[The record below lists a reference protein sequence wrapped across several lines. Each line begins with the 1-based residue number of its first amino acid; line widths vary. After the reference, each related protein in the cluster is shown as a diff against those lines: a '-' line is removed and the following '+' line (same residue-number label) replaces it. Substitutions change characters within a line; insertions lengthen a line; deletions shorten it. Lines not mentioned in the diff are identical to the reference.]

1 MCLHRK
7 DAEKIYDSGKELTV
21 KKILEMDSEN
31 DELKLKIAKLSKNS
45 SNSSKPP
52 SSDIVKP
59 PKKPKGKRGKKNKIG
74 GQPGHP
80 RNERPLFSEA
90 EIDHEN
96 DCHLDECPEC
106 DSNDMEFLPDWK
118 PKVLQQIELKEKPF
132 ETFEHRSY
140 AYWCNGCGK
149 VHYAPFPPEAVREGL
164 FKERLSALV
173 CTMKYSCSVSYS
185 NIRKFLGDVLGP
197 QVEVCDGYLAKIIQK
212 GSNALEPSYQQLL
225 DYLPSAKVVN
235 VDETGHKENKEK
247 HWTWVFRAD
256 LFALFKIEKSRGSDV
271 LIKVLG
277 KEFDGVLGCDFYSA
291 YKKYMKD
298 FNIIIQ
304 FCMAHLIREVKFLAG
319 LPDNETS
326 IYGKKLL
333 NGLKELFSVIH
344 KRETM
349 SKRAFNKALQKAKKK
364 ILRIGKYNVPDSR
377 EAKNMAKRFKKF
389 GKAYFEF
396 ITTPGIE
403 PTNNIAEQ
411 AIRFIVIYRRV
422 SQGTRS
428 IKGRTACERFWT
440 VVGTCSL
447 QGKSVFEFI
456 KQTFH
461 AYFYDEP
468 APLLMPDTS

>member
-1 MCLHRK
+1 MCLHRE
-7 DAEKIYDSGKELTV
+7 DAEKIYDSGKEFTV
-21 KKILEMDSEN
+21 NKILALDTEN
-31 DELKLKIAKLSKNS
+31 DALKLKIAQLSKNS

-59 PKKPKGKRGKKNKIG
+59 PKKTNEKGGKKNKIG

-90 EIDHEN
+90 EIDHKS
-96 DCHLDECPEC
+96 DYHLDKCPEC
-106 DSNDMEFLPDWK
+106 SSADIEFLPEFE
-118 PKVLQQIELKEKPF
+118 PKVLQQVELKEKPF
-132 ETFEHRSY
+132 EIFEHRSY

-149 VHYAPFPPEAVREGL
+149 IHYAPFPPEAVKEGL

-173 CTMKYSCSVSYS
+173 CTMKYSCNASYS
-185 NIRKFLGDVLGP
+185 NIRKFLADVFGP
-197 QVEVCDGYLAKIIQK
+197 QMKVSDGYLAKIIQK
-212 GSNALEPSYQQLL
+212 GSNALKPSYQQLL
-225 DYLPSAKVVN
+225 NYLPSAEVVN

-247 HWTWVFRAD
+247 YWTWVFRAD

-271 LIKVLG
+271 LIEVLG
-277 KEFDGVLGCDFYSA
+277 KEFDGVLGCDFYSS
-291 YKKYMKD
+291 YKKYMRV
-298 FNIIIQ
+298 FNIVIQ

-319 LPDNETS
+319 LPDKETS
-326 IYGKKLL
+326 KYGERLL

-349 SKRAFNKALQKAKKK
+349 SKKAFDKALQKAKKK
-364 ILRIGKYNVPDSR
+364 ILRVGKYNVPNSR
-377 EAKNMAKRFKKF
+377 EAKNMARRFKKF

-396 ITTPGIE
+396 ITTPGIG

-428 IKGRTACERFWT
+428 IVGRTACERFWT

-456 KQTFH
+456 KKTFH
-461 AYFYDEP
+461 AYFYNEP